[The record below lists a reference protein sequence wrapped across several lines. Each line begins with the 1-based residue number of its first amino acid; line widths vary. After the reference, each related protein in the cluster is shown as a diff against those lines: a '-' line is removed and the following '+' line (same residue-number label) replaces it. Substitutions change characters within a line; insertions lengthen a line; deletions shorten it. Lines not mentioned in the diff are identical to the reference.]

1 MPMNLAGRRVTI
13 SNGIRETIAF
23 LFLVLLLPFVAVPVG
38 AAQAAGEP
46 ATAPGLNDDGLYE
59 EPWFLQSFLDLRED
73 LSEAADQ
80 GKRFAI
86 IWELKG
92 CPYCRETHLVNFADP
107 DIADYVKS
115 NFVVL
120 QLNLL
125 GARQVSDFDGAVL
138 EERALARKHGIA
150 FTPTVQFFPEA
161 LAEGEAVPD
170 KVEIARM
177 PGYFKPPHFLA
188 MFHYVRE
195 KSYQTMSF
203 RDYLKANSQ

>member
-1 MPMNLAGRRVTI
+1 MTVGFMIGRRARTLAL
-13 SNGIRETIAF
+13 IA
-23 LFLVLLLPFVAVPVG
+23 LAALPFVALPSNARLAV
-38 AAQAAGEP
+38 AAE
-46 ATAPGLNDDGLYE
+46 TIVAPGLSDDGLYE
-59 EPWFLQSFLDLRED
+59 QPWFLQSFLDLRED
-73 LSEAADQ
+73 LSEASAE

-107 DIADYVKS
+107 EIANYVRD

-125 GARQVSDFDGAVL
+125 GAREVTDFDGEVL
-138 EERALARKHGIA
+138 EERALARKHGVA
-150 FTPTVQFFPEA
+150 FTPTVQFFPEELEESA
-161 LAEGEAVPD
+161 ASSA

-188 MFHYVRE
+188 MFQYVRE
-195 KSYQTMSF
+195 KSYETMDF
-203 RDYLKANSQ
+203 RDFLKLEAQ